1 MAATQRQRG
10 QPSAK
15 HRRRNSRSP
24 SSNPP
29 AGAAAAAAAAEAAAA
44 ISTEVTPS
52 ELSLWLS
59 SNPEKAWAE
68 WFFLRYSLVW
78 PLLFGGWCASGLHL
92 LVGDAG
98 NLLVTVAIGS
108 PNVLGPLF
116 LSPTALAPAN
126 ADGNGSDVTPR
137 LRERYWFKFN
147 LWIAVFT
154 FVASYFW
161 TEYFFDVLK
170 MNYNFPHLR
179 LNLDAV
185 LLGSGRQR
193 VPLMMYFHA
202 HYFFITYHTA
212 SIVTIRRARRTT
224 RWLKARVRLAG
235 STDPTTATAN
245 DTRDSSAAG
254 STRLRRLIETK
265 IIWLAELALTV
276 LPYVGTAWLFAWLE
290 IYATS
295 ESSKSEHTL
304 HASSVCLSVC
314 LSACLPARLPACL
327 SSVCLHV
334 CLSVCGMHSTVV
346 PRHRRGMVVNLL
358 RFTLYTMRFP
368 LIGNN
373 RPRLGV
379 NSL

>member
-1 MAATQRQRG
+1 MAATQRQRR
-10 QPSAK
+10 QPPAK
-15 HRRRNSRSP
+15 HRRRSSRSP

-29 AGAAAAAAAAEAAAA
+29 AGAAAAAAAEAAA

-52 ELSLWLS
+52 GELSLWLS

-68 WFFLRYSLVW
+68 WFFLRYSLIW

-116 LSPTALAPAN
+116 LSRAAVAPAT
-126 ADGNGSDVTPR
+126 ADGNGSDVRPQ
-137 LRERYWFKFN
+137 LHDRYWFKLN
-147 LWIAVFT
+147 LWIAVFS

-212 SIVTIRRARRTT
+212 SIVTIRRARRTA

-235 STDPTTATAN
+235 SADATTATANDN

-254 STRLRRLIETK
+254 STRLLRLIETK
-265 IIWLAELALTV
+265 MVWLAELALTV

-295 ESSKSEHTL
+295 E
-304 HASSVCLSVC
+304 
-314 LSACLPARLPACL
+314 
-327 SSVCLHV
+327 
-334 CLSVCGMHSTVV
+334 
-346 PRHRRGMVVNLL
+346 
-358 RFTLYTMRFP
+358 
-368 LIGNN
+368 
-373 RPRLGV
+373 
-379 NSL
+379 